1 LILLHHLF
9 ALAVSAVS
17 AVSADQSPIAGFL
30 RRTGDGAA

>member
-9 ALAVSAVS
+9 ALAVS

-30 RRTGDGAA
+30 RRTGDGTA